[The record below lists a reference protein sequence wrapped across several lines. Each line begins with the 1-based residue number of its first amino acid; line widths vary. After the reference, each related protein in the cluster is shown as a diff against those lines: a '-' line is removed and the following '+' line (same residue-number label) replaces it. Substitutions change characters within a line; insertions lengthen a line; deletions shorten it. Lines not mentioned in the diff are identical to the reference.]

1 MPIITADPLLDVR
14 TEMLFDPTKDA
25 TMDGE
30 LIDDLMS
37 SESKIFAIS
46 KEHNIYKGPVFGQF
60 RKASFFNCK
69 CVYSDLVDGC
79 VYKKLL

>member
-1 MPIITADPLLDVR
+1 MLMKTCYCYLGVGGQAMPIITADPLLDVR

-46 KEHNIYKGPVFGQF
+46 KEHNIYKGPVFG
-60 RKASFFNCK
+60 
-69 CVYSDLVDGC
+69 
-79 VYKKLL
+79 